1 MELTKNLS
9 PWEFDAW
16 DSIPPLLHGKTIG
29 LVHVDDLPNIPVDTL
44 LLSVYG
50 HPAVVGAEDSDIDD
64 DTRGG
69 YLAYG
74 LPVGYGWPDP
84 LYLGAYCRQWHA
96 ARSPTENAKAPTE

>member
-29 LVHVDDLPNIPVDTL
+29 LIHEADLANVPDGTL
-44 LLSVYG
+44 LLSVFG
-50 HPAVVGAEDSDIDD
+50 HPAIVGAEDSEIDN

-69 YLAYG
+69 YLSFG
-74 LPVGYGWPDP
+74 LPVGYGWPDQV
-84 LYLGAYCRQWHA
+84 YLEAYCRQWHA
-96 ARSPTENAKAPTE
+96 GRAATANAKAPGE